1 MLKLGTRVEY
11 ANQTGRIVGR
21 TIELQPKYDIMLAN
35 GTIRSYV
42 REGDLV
48 ILQQPAAESDRRS
61 GTYGTSVSRLLP
73 RDGCK
78 QQGKRRRGG
87 MRILIVEDDRL
98 LAASLGMMLE
108 SAGHEVVGHAVTV
121 RAAMD
126 LARSHSPDLTLMDID
141 LGLGGSGIAA
151 ARGMKKHHGLVSL
164 FVTDQPDR
172 ARQAADASLGVLAKP
187 YDRDTVLRTLE
198 VASLVLARQ
207 PPGDLPAGLE
217 IFPEDAAP
225 QDATME
231 MGR

>member
-1 MLKLGTRVEY
+1 
-11 ANQTGRIVGR
+11 
-21 TIELQPKYDIMLAN
+21 
-35 GTIRSYV
+35 
-42 REGDLV
+42 
-48 ILQQPAAESDRRS
+48 
-61 GTYGTSVSRLLP
+61 
-73 RDGCK
+73 
-78 QQGKRRRGG
+78 

-98 LAASLGMMLE
+98 LAAGLGMMLE
-108 SAGHEVVGHAVTV
+108 GAGHEVVGYAATV

-164 FVTDQPDR
+164 FVTEQPDR
-172 ARQAADASLGVLAKP
+172 ARQAADAALGVLVKP

-198 VASLVLARQ
+198 VAKQVLARQ

-217 IFPEDAAP
+217 LFSEDAS
-225 QDATME
+225 ME

>member
-1 MLKLGTRVEY
+1 
-11 ANQTGRIVGR
+11 
-21 TIELQPKYDIMLAN
+21 
-35 GTIRSYV
+35 
-42 REGDLV
+42 
-48 ILQQPAAESDRRS
+48 
-61 GTYGTSVSRLLP
+61 
-73 RDGCK
+73 
-78 QQGKRRRGG
+78 

>member
-1 MLKLGTRVEY
+1 
-11 ANQTGRIVGR
+11 
-21 TIELQPKYDIMLAN
+21 
-35 GTIRSYV
+35 
-42 REGDLV
+42 
-48 ILQQPAAESDRRS
+48 
-61 GTYGTSVSRLLP
+61 
-73 RDGCK
+73 
-78 QQGKRRRGG
+78 

-164 FVTDQPDR
+164 FVTEHPDR
-172 ARQAADASLGVLAKP
+172 ARQATDAALGILVKP
-187 YDRDTVLRTLE
+187 YESDAVVRALE
-198 VASLVLARQ
+198 VTSLLMAGRAL
-207 PPGDLPAGLE
+207 GDLPAGLE
-217 IFPEDAAP
+217 LFPAGSTANATADASI
-225 QDATME
+225 E

>member
-1 MLKLGTRVEY
+1 
-11 ANQTGRIVGR
+11 
-21 TIELQPKYDIMLAN
+21 
-35 GTIRSYV
+35 
-42 REGDLV
+42 
-48 ILQQPAAESDRRS
+48 
-61 GTYGTSVSRLLP
+61 
-73 RDGCK
+73 
-78 QQGKRRRGG
+78 

-98 LAASLGMMLE
+98 LAASLGMILE

-172 ARQAADASLGVLAKP
+172 ARQAADASLGVLVKP

-225 QDATME
+225 QDATIE